1 MEKHRKKLI
10 KNAAVFDGH
19 SSGLAQGKKI
29 VIEDDIVT
37 EITADEVSEENFD
50 EVFDGTGMVAMPG
63 MTDAHVHMGCLF
75 AKGEFPVDYA
85 TVLTVAKCKNA
96 LMAGFTTFRDAGSVS
111 EGLKLAFDEGVLPGP
126 RIYPCGAYIS
136 QTCGHGDSEY
146 AHTYRD
152 IQYRHPSSTVLA
164 DGVPEIIRA
173 VREQFYRG
181 ASHIKLMAGGGCMS
195 SCDPIETVQFTA
207 EEMKAACD
215 VAADYGTYVMAHL
228 YTPKAILRALGAGVR
243 SLEHAHLI
251 DETAAEQVA
260 AAGAFLNPMPQ
271 FKKYEDM
278 LKQVSEESQ
287 KITAAGENFIK
298 KEQQAYSARKQQMSE
313 KECNG
318 ADEIEKY
325 CPKCGSKL
333 VLRKATKGSNAGRN
347 FYGCSAFPKCR
358 YIENI

>member
-85 TVLTVAKCKNA
+85 TVLTVAKCKDA

-146 AHTYRD
+146 AHTCRD

-181 ASHIKLMAGGGCMS
+181 ASHIKLMATEILNRHEDIRLLFGTDMMITG
-195 SCDPIETVQFTA
+195 P
-207 EEMKAACD
+207 
-215 VAADYGTYVMAHL
+215 DYQVEQSEDIRYYEKRFGTMRA
-228 YTPKAILRALGAGVR
+228 LRALTGTANEVFALTTYQNPYPKGKIGVLEAGSYADLLLVDGDPTK
-243 SLEHAHLI
+243 SVSVLADTDHLRLI
-251 DETAAEQVA
+251 
-260 AAGAFLNPMPQ
+260 M
-271 FKKYEDM
+271 
-278 LKQVSEESQ
+278 
-287 KITAAGENFIK
+287 
-298 KEQQAYSARKQQMSE
+298 
-313 KECNG
+313 
-318 ADEIEKY
+318 
-325 CPKCGSKL
+325 
-333 VLRKATKGSNAGRN
+333 KGGTVYKNTL
-347 FYGCSAFPKCR
+347 C
-358 YIENI
+358 

>member
-19 SSGLAQGKKI
+19 SSGLVQGKKI
-29 VIEDDIVT
+29 VVEDDIVT

-85 TVLTVAKCKNA
+85 TVLTVAKCKDA

-136 QTCGHGDSEY
+136 QTCGHRDSEY

-181 ASHIKLMAGGGCMS
+181 ASHIKLMATEILNRHEDIRLLFGTDMMITG
-195 SCDPIETVQFTA
+195 P
-207 EEMKAACD
+207 
-215 VAADYGTYVMAHL
+215 DYQVEQSEDIRYYEKRFGTMRA
-228 YTPKAILRALGAGVR
+228 LRALTGTANEVFALTTYQNPYPKGKIGVLEAGSYADLLLVDGDPTK
-243 SLEHAHLI
+243 SVSVLADTDHLRLI
-251 DETAAEQVA
+251 
-260 AAGAFLNPMPQ
+260 M
-271 FKKYEDM
+271 
-278 LKQVSEESQ
+278 
-287 KITAAGENFIK
+287 
-298 KEQQAYSARKQQMSE
+298 
-313 KECNG
+313 
-318 ADEIEKY
+318 
-325 CPKCGSKL
+325 
-333 VLRKATKGSNAGRN
+333 KGGTVYKNTL
-347 FYGCSAFPKCR
+347 C
-358 YIENI
+358 

>member
-85 TVLTVAKCKNA
+85 TVLTVAKCKDA

-181 ASHIKLMAGGGCMS
+181 ASHIKL
-195 SCDPIETVQFTA
+195 TA
-207 EEMKAACD
+207 TEILNRHEDIRLLFGTDMMITGP
-215 VAADYGTYVMAHL
+215 DYQVEQSEDIRYYEKRFGTMRA
-228 YTPKAILRALGAGVR
+228 LRALTGTANEVFALTTYQNPYPKGKIGVLEAG
-243 SLEHAHLI
+243 S
-251 DETAAEQVA
+251 
-260 AAGAFLNPMPQ
+260 
-271 FKKYEDM
+271 Y
-278 LKQVSEESQ
+278 
-287 KITAAGENFIK
+287 
-298 KEQQAYSARKQQMSE
+298 
-313 KECNG
+313 
-318 ADEIEKY
+318 ADLLLVDGDPTK
-325 CPKCGSKL
+325 SVL
-333 VLRKATKGSNAGRN
+333 VLADTDHLRLIMKGGTVYKNTL
-347 FYGCSAFPKCR
+347 C
-358 YIENI
+358 

>member
-19 SSGLAQGKKI
+19 SSGLVQGKKI

-85 TVLTVAKCKNA
+85 TVLTVAKCKDA

-136 QTCGHGDSEY
+136 QTCGHRDSEY

-181 ASHIKLMAGGGCMS
+181 ASHIKLMATEILNRHEDIRLLFGTDMMITG
-195 SCDPIETVQFTA
+195 P
-207 EEMKAACD
+207 
-215 VAADYGTYVMAHL
+215 DYQVEQSEDILYYEKRFGTMRA
-228 YTPKAILRALGAGVR
+228 LRALTGTANEVFALTTYQNPYPKGKIGVLEAGSYADLLLVDGDPTK
-243 SLEHAHLI
+243 SVSVLADTDHLRLI
-251 DETAAEQVA
+251 
-260 AAGAFLNPMPQ
+260 M
-271 FKKYEDM
+271 
-278 LKQVSEESQ
+278 
-287 KITAAGENFIK
+287 
-298 KEQQAYSARKQQMSE
+298 
-313 KECNG
+313 
-318 ADEIEKY
+318 
-325 CPKCGSKL
+325 
-333 VLRKATKGSNAGRN
+333 KGGTVYKNTL
-347 FYGCSAFPKCR
+347 C
-358 YIENI
+358 

>member
-10 KNAAVFDGH
+10 KNAAVFDGQ
-19 SSGLAQGKKI
+19 SSGLVQGKKI

-85 TVLTVAKCKNA
+85 TVLTVAKCKDA

-136 QTCGHGDSEY
+136 QTCGHRDSEY

-181 ASHIKLMAGGGCMS
+181 ASHIKLMATEILNRHEDIRLLFGTDMMITG
-195 SCDPIETVQFTA
+195 P
-207 EEMKAACD
+207 
-215 VAADYGTYVMAHL
+215 DYQVEQSEDIRYYEKRFGTMRA
-228 YTPKAILRALGAGVR
+228 LRALTGTANEVFALTTYQNPYPKGKIGVLEAGSYADLLLVDGDPTK
-243 SLEHAHLI
+243 SVSVLADTDHLRLI
-251 DETAAEQVA
+251 
-260 AAGAFLNPMPQ
+260 M
-271 FKKYEDM
+271 
-278 LKQVSEESQ
+278 
-287 KITAAGENFIK
+287 
-298 KEQQAYSARKQQMSE
+298 
-313 KECNG
+313 
-318 ADEIEKY
+318 
-325 CPKCGSKL
+325 
-333 VLRKATKGSNAGRN
+333 KGGTVYKNTL
-347 FYGCSAFPKCR
+347 C
-358 YIENI
+358 

>member
-85 TVLTVAKCKNA
+85 TVLTVAKCKDA

-136 QTCGHGDSEY
+136 QMCGHGDSEY
-146 AHTYRD
+146 AHTCRD

-181 ASHIKLMAGGGCMS
+181 ASHIKLMATEILNRHEDIRLLFGTDMMITG
-195 SCDPIETVQFTA
+195 P
-207 EEMKAACD
+207 
-215 VAADYGTYVMAHL
+215 DYQVEQSEDIRYYEKRFGTMRA
-228 YTPKAILRALGAGVR
+228 LRALTGTANEVFALTTYQNPYPKGKIGVLEAR
-243 SLEHAHLI
+243 SYADLLLVDGDPTKSVSVLADTDHLRLI
-251 DETAAEQVA
+251 
-260 AAGAFLNPMPQ
+260 M
-271 FKKYEDM
+271 
-278 LKQVSEESQ
+278 
-287 KITAAGENFIK
+287 
-298 KEQQAYSARKQQMSE
+298 
-313 KECNG
+313 
-318 ADEIEKY
+318 
-325 CPKCGSKL
+325 
-333 VLRKATKGSNAGRN
+333 KGGTVYKNTL
-347 FYGCSAFPKCR
+347 C
-358 YIENI
+358 

>member
-10 KNAAVFDGH
+10 KNATVFDGH

-63 MTDAHVHMGCLF
+63 MTDAPVHMGCLF

-85 TVLTVAKCKNA
+85 TVLTVAKCKDA

-136 QTCGHGDSEY
+136 QMCGHGDSEY
-146 AHTYRD
+146 AHTCRD

-181 ASHIKLMAGGGCMS
+181 ASHIKLMATEILNRHEDIRLLFGTDMMITG
-195 SCDPIETVQFTA
+195 P
-207 EEMKAACD
+207 
-215 VAADYGTYVMAHL
+215 DYQVEQSEDIRYYEKRFGTMRA
-228 YTPKAILRALGAGVR
+228 LRALTGTANEVFALTTYQNPYPKGKIGVLEAGSYADLLLVDGDPTK
-243 SLEHAHLI
+243 SVSVLADTDHLRLI
-251 DETAAEQVA
+251 
-260 AAGAFLNPMPQ
+260 M
-271 FKKYEDM
+271 
-278 LKQVSEESQ
+278 
-287 KITAAGENFIK
+287 
-298 KEQQAYSARKQQMSE
+298 
-313 KECNG
+313 
-318 ADEIEKY
+318 
-325 CPKCGSKL
+325 
-333 VLRKATKGSNAGRN
+333 KGGTVYKNTL
-347 FYGCSAFPKCR
+347 C
-358 YIENI
+358 

>member
-10 KNAAVFDGH
+10 TNAAVFDGH
-19 SSGLAQGKKI
+19 SSGLVQGKKI

-85 TVLTVAKCKNA
+85 TVLTVAKCKDA

-136 QTCGHGDSEY
+136 QTCGHRDSEY

-181 ASHIKLMAGGGCMS
+181 ASHIKLMATEILNRHEDIRLLFGTDMMITG
-195 SCDPIETVQFTA
+195 P
-207 EEMKAACD
+207 
-215 VAADYGTYVMAHL
+215 DYQVEQSEDIRYYEKRFGTMRA
-228 YTPKAILRALGAGVR
+228 LRALTGTANEVFALTTYQNPYPKGKIGVLEAGSYADLLLVDGDPTK
-243 SLEHAHLI
+243 SVSVLADTDHLRLI
-251 DETAAEQVA
+251 
-260 AAGAFLNPMPQ
+260 M
-271 FKKYEDM
+271 
-278 LKQVSEESQ
+278 
-287 KITAAGENFIK
+287 
-298 KEQQAYSARKQQMSE
+298 
-313 KECNG
+313 
-318 ADEIEKY
+318 
-325 CPKCGSKL
+325 
-333 VLRKATKGSNAGRN
+333 KGGTVYKNTL
-347 FYGCSAFPKCR
+347 C
-358 YIENI
+358 

>member
-63 MTDAHVHMGCLF
+63 MTDAHVHLGCLF

-85 TVLTVAKCKNA
+85 TVLTVAKCKDA

-152 IQYRHPSSTVLA
+152 IQYRHPSSTVLV

-181 ASHIKLMAGGGCMS
+181 ASHIKLMATEILNRHEDIRLLFGTDMMITG
-195 SCDPIETVQFTA
+195 P
-207 EEMKAACD
+207 
-215 VAADYGTYVMAHL
+215 DYQVEKSEDIRYYEKRFGTMRA
-228 YTPKAILRALGAGVR
+228 LRALTGTANEVFALTTYQNPYPKGKIGVLEAGSYADLLLVDGDPTK
-243 SLEHAHLI
+243 SVSVLADTDHLRLI
-251 DETAAEQVA
+251 
-260 AAGAFLNPMPQ
+260 M
-271 FKKYEDM
+271 
-278 LKQVSEESQ
+278 
-287 KITAAGENFIK
+287 
-298 KEQQAYSARKQQMSE
+298 
-313 KECNG
+313 
-318 ADEIEKY
+318 
-325 CPKCGSKL
+325 
-333 VLRKATKGSNAGRN
+333 KGGTVYKNTL
-347 FYGCSAFPKCR
+347 C
-358 YIENI
+358 

>member
-19 SSGLAQGKKI
+19 SSGLVQGKKI

-85 TVLTVAKCKNA
+85 TVLTVAKCKDA

-136 QTCGHGDSEY
+136 QTCGHRDSEY

-181 ASHIKLMAGGGCMS
+181 ASHIKL
-195 SCDPIETVQFTA
+195 TA
-207 EEMKAACD
+207 TEILNRHEDIRLLFGTDMMITRP
-215 VAADYGTYVMAHL
+215 DYQVEQSEDIRYYEKRFGTMRA
-228 YTPKAILRALGAGVR
+228 LRALTGTANEVFALTTYQNPYPKGKIGVLEAR
-243 SLEHAHLI
+243 SYADLLLVDGDPTKSVSVLADTDHLRLI
-251 DETAAEQVA
+251 
-260 AAGAFLNPMPQ
+260 M
-271 FKKYEDM
+271 
-278 LKQVSEESQ
+278 
-287 KITAAGENFIK
+287 
-298 KEQQAYSARKQQMSE
+298 
-313 KECNG
+313 
-318 ADEIEKY
+318 
-325 CPKCGSKL
+325 
-333 VLRKATKGSNAGRN
+333 KGGTVYKNTL
-347 FYGCSAFPKCR
+347 C
-358 YIENI
+358 

>member
-10 KNAAVFDGH
+10 KNATVFDGH

-63 MTDAHVHMGCLF
+63 MTDAHVHLGCLF

-85 TVLTVAKCKNA
+85 TVLTVAKCKDA

-146 AHTYRD
+146 AHTYHD
-152 IQYRHPSSTVLA
+152 IQYRHPSSTVLV

-181 ASHIKLMAGGGCMS
+181 ASHIKLMATEILNRHEDIRLLFGTDMMITG
-195 SCDPIETVQFTA
+195 P
-207 EEMKAACD
+207 
-215 VAADYGTYVMAHL
+215 DYQVEQSEDIRYYEKRFGTMRA
-228 YTPKAILRALGAGVR
+228 LRALTGTANEVFALTTYQNPYPKGKIGVLEAGSYADLLLVDGDPTK
-243 SLEHAHLI
+243 SVSVLADTDHLRLI
-251 DETAAEQVA
+251 
-260 AAGAFLNPMPQ
+260 M
-271 FKKYEDM
+271 
-278 LKQVSEESQ
+278 
-287 KITAAGENFIK
+287 
-298 KEQQAYSARKQQMSE
+298 
-313 KECNG
+313 
-318 ADEIEKY
+318 
-325 CPKCGSKL
+325 
-333 VLRKATKGSNAGRN
+333 KGGTVYKNTL
-347 FYGCSAFPKCR
+347 C
-358 YIENI
+358 

>member
-19 SSGLAQGKKI
+19 SSGLVQGKKI

-85 TVLTVAKCKNA
+85 TVLTVAKCKDA

-111 EGLKLAFDEGVLPGP
+111 EGLKLAFDEGVLPGS

-136 QTCGHGDSEY
+136 QTCGHRDSEY

-181 ASHIKLMAGGGCMS
+181 ASHIKLMATEILNRHEDIRLLFGTDMMITG
-195 SCDPIETVQFTA
+195 P
-207 EEMKAACD
+207 
-215 VAADYGTYVMAHL
+215 DYQVEQSEDIRYYEKRFGTMRA
-228 YTPKAILRALGAGVR
+228 LRALTGTANEVFALTTYQNPYPKGKIGVLEAGSYADLLLVDGDPTK
-243 SLEHAHLI
+243 SVSVLADTDHLRLI
-251 DETAAEQVA
+251 
-260 AAGAFLNPMPQ
+260 M
-271 FKKYEDM
+271 
-278 LKQVSEESQ
+278 
-287 KITAAGENFIK
+287 
-298 KEQQAYSARKQQMSE
+298 
-313 KECNG
+313 
-318 ADEIEKY
+318 
-325 CPKCGSKL
+325 
-333 VLRKATKGSNAGRN
+333 KGGTVYKNTL
-347 FYGCSAFPKCR
+347 C
-358 YIENI
+358 

>member
-37 EITADEVSEENFD
+37 EITAGEVSEENFD

-85 TVLTVAKCKNA
+85 TVLTVAKCKDA

-111 EGLKLAFDEGVLPGP
+111 EGLKLAFDEGVLLGP

-136 QTCGHGDSEY
+136 QMCGHGDSEY
-146 AHTYRD
+146 AHTYCD
-152 IQYRHPSSTVLA
+152 IQYRHPSSAVLA

-181 ASHIKLMAGGGCMS
+181 ASHIKLMATEILNRHEDIRLLFGTDMMITG
-195 SCDPIETVQFTA
+195 P
-207 EEMKAACD
+207 
-215 VAADYGTYVMAHL
+215 DYQVEQSEDIRYYEKRFGTMRA
-228 YTPKAILRALGAGVR
+228 LRALTGTANEVFALTTYQNPYPKGKIGVLEAGSYADLLLVDGDPTK
-243 SLEHAHLI
+243 SVSVLADTDHLRLI
-251 DETAAEQVA
+251 
-260 AAGAFLNPMPQ
+260 M
-271 FKKYEDM
+271 
-278 LKQVSEESQ
+278 
-287 KITAAGENFIK
+287 
-298 KEQQAYSARKQQMSE
+298 
-313 KECNG
+313 
-318 ADEIEKY
+318 
-325 CPKCGSKL
+325 
-333 VLRKATKGSNAGRN
+333 KGGTVYKNTL
-347 FYGCSAFPKCR
+347 C
-358 YIENI
+358 

>member
-85 TVLTVAKCKNA
+85 TVLTVAKCKDA

-181 ASHIKLMAGGGCMS
+181 ASHIKL
-195 SCDPIETVQFTA
+195 TA
-207 EEMKAACD
+207 TEILNRHEDIRLLFGTDMMITGP
-215 VAADYGTYVMAHL
+215 DYQVEQSEDIRYYEKRFGTMRA
-228 YTPKAILRALGAGVR
+228 LRALTGTANEVFALTTYQNPYPKGKIGVLEAGSASGGWR
-243 SLEHAHLI
+243 S
-251 DETAAEQVA
+251 D
-260 AAGAFLNPMPQ
+260 
-271 FKKYEDM
+271 KKCIGSCRHRSSAPDYERGNG
-278 LKQVSEESQ
+278 VQ
-287 KITAAGENFIK
+287 KYTVLRF
-298 KEQQAYSARKQQMSE
+298 YSANTLTYMWLRFVVILFQKLEAGGNYERAAVLDCGMDCEDSQPHSSSE
-313 KECNG
+313 
-318 ADEIEKY
+318 
-325 CPKCGSKL
+325 
-333 VLRKATKGSNAGRN
+333 
-347 FYGCSAFPKCR
+347 
-358 YIENI
+358 

>member
-19 SSGLAQGKKI
+19 SSGLVQGKKI

-85 TVLTVAKCKNA
+85 TVLTVAKCKDA

-136 QTCGHGDSEY
+136 QTCGHRDSEY

-152 IQYRHPSSTVLA
+152 IQYRHPSSTVLV

-181 ASHIKLMAGGGCMS
+181 ASHIKLMATEILNRHEDIRLLFGTDMMITG
-195 SCDPIETVQFTA
+195 P
-207 EEMKAACD
+207 
-215 VAADYGTYVMAHL
+215 DYQVEQSEDIRYYEKRFGTMRA
-228 YTPKAILRALGAGVR
+228 LRALTGTANEVFALTTYQNPYPKGKIGVLEAGSYADLLLVDGDPTK
-243 SLEHAHLI
+243 SVSVLADTDHLRLI
-251 DETAAEQVA
+251 
-260 AAGAFLNPMPQ
+260 M
-271 FKKYEDM
+271 
-278 LKQVSEESQ
+278 
-287 KITAAGENFIK
+287 
-298 KEQQAYSARKQQMSE
+298 
-313 KECNG
+313 
-318 ADEIEKY
+318 
-325 CPKCGSKL
+325 
-333 VLRKATKGSNAGRN
+333 KGGTVYKNTL
-347 FYGCSAFPKCR
+347 C
-358 YIENI
+358 

>member
-85 TVLTVAKCKNA
+85 TVLTVAKCKDA

-181 ASHIKLMAGGGCMS
+181 ASHIKLMATEILNRHEDIRLLFGTDMMITG
-195 SCDPIETVQFTA
+195 P
-207 EEMKAACD
+207 
-215 VAADYGTYVMAHL
+215 DYLV
-228 YTPKAILRALGAGVR
+228 
-243 SLEHAHLI
+243 
-251 DETAAEQVA
+251 EQSRIS
-260 AAGAFLNPMPQ
+260 G
-271 FKKYEDM
+271 
-278 LKQVSEESQ
+278 
-287 KITAAGENFIK
+287 ITK
-298 KEQQAYSARKQQMSE
+298 SASAQ
-313 KECNG
+313 
-318 ADEIEKY
+318 
-325 CPKCGSKL
+325 CG
-333 VLRKATKGSNAGRN
+333 R
-347 FYGCSAFPKCR
+347 
-358 YIENI
+358 

>member
-10 KNAAVFDGH
+10 KNATVFDGH

-136 QTCGHGDSEY
+136 QMCGHGDSEY

-181 ASHIKLMAGGGCMS
+181 ASHIKLMATEILNRHEDIRLLFGTDMMITG
-195 SCDPIETVQFTA
+195 P
-207 EEMKAACD
+207 
-215 VAADYGTYVMAHL
+215 DYQVEQSEDIRYYEKRFGTMRA
-228 YTPKAILRALGAGVR
+228 LRALTGTANEVFALTTYQNPYPKGKIGVLEAGSYADLLLVDGDPTK
-243 SLEHAHLI
+243 SVSVLADTDHLRLI
-251 DETAAEQVA
+251 
-260 AAGAFLNPMPQ
+260 M
-271 FKKYEDM
+271 
-278 LKQVSEESQ
+278 
-287 KITAAGENFIK
+287 
-298 KEQQAYSARKQQMSE
+298 
-313 KECNG
+313 
-318 ADEIEKY
+318 
-325 CPKCGSKL
+325 
-333 VLRKATKGSNAGRN
+333 KGGTVYKNTL
-347 FYGCSAFPKCR
+347 C
-358 YIENI
+358 

>member
-19 SSGLAQGKKI
+19 SSGLVQGKKI

-85 TVLTVAKCKNA
+85 TVLTVAKCKDA

-136 QTCGHGDSEY
+136 QTCGHRDSEY

-181 ASHIKLMAGGGCMS
+181 ASHIKLMATEILNRHEDIRLLFGTDMMITG
-195 SCDPIETVQFTA
+195 P
-207 EEMKAACD
+207 
-215 VAADYGTYVMAHL
+215 DYQVEQSEDIRYYEKRFGTMRA
-228 YTPKAILRALGAGVR
+228 LRALTGTANEVFALTTYQNPYPKGKIGV
-243 SLEHAHLI
+243 L
-251 DETAAEQVA
+251 
-260 AAGAFLNPMPQ
+260 AAGSYADLLLVDGDPT
-271 FKKYEDM
+271 KS
-278 LKQVSEESQ
+278 VSVL
-287 KITAAGENFIK
+287 
-298 KEQQAYSARKQQMSE
+298 
-313 KECNG
+313 
-318 ADEIEKY
+318 ADTDH
-325 CPKCGSKL
+325 
-333 VLRKATKGSNAGRN
+333 LRLIMKGGTVYKNTL
-347 FYGCSAFPKCR
+347 C
-358 YIENI
+358 